1 MIVDTCMGI
10 FFSKE
15 KLHSYS
21 IQAGGT
27 LKVLKKKTVVL
38 KIALFA
44 FLCRKS
50 SVSIKK
56 ILDAYME

>member
-1 MIVDTCMGI
+1 MGI